1 MINVEYENLKKLNS
15 IYFNE
20 LREATNKVIESGWYI
35 LGNEVRAFE
44 KKFSNFLSSKHCIGV
59 SNGMDALEMAFSALD
74 LPSNSEVITSSH
86 SYIATILAIKN
97 NSLKPV
103 LAATCQDTF
112 NIDHNSIEKLIT
124 KNTSAICVTHMYGNP
139 CKMDEITKIAKK
151 YNLKLVEDCAQAHG
165 SQYMDKMVGTFGD
178 IGCFSFYPTKNLG
191 ALGDAGALVT
201 ENKDIADKLFMM
213 RNYGSERK
221 YFNKIL
227 GSNRRLDEI
236 QAAIL
241 NVKLNH
247 FSSYISQKNYIVT
260 RYKNELSKKV
270 QIQKFHSNTTVVQH
284 IFSIITENRD
294 EFRKNLKTNGVL
306 TEVHYPIPVWK
317 QKCMLTYNLNR
328 CLIAE
333 QLADSQVSIPSSIW
347 LNDEQINHTIEIINM
362 FYK

>member
-15 IYFNE
+15 IYLKE
-20 LREATNKVIESGWYI
+20 LKETTDKVIESGWYV
-35 LGNEVRAFE
+35 LGSEVETFE
-44 KKFSNFLSSKHCIGV
+44 RKFSKFLSSEYCIGV
-59 SNGMDALEMAFSALD
+59 SNGMDALEMAFNALD
-74 LPSNSEVITSSH
+74 LPANSEVITSSH

-103 LAATCQDTF
+103 LAPTCQDTF
-112 NIDHNSIEKLIT
+112 NIDYGSIEKLIS
-124 KNTSAICVTHMYGNP
+124 KKTSAICVTHMYGVP
-139 CKMDEITKIAKK
+139 CKMDEITKICKK

-165 SQYMDKMVGTFGD
+165 SQYMDKSVGTFGD

-191 ALGDAGALVT
+191 ALGDAGAIVT
-201 ENKDIADKLFMM
+201 QNKDIADKLFMM

-221 YFNKIL
+221 YFNSIL

-241 NVKLNH
+241 NVKLKH
-247 FSSYISQKNYIVT
+247 FNSYISKKNHIIN
-260 RYKNELSKKV
+260 RYKNELFKKV
-270 QIQKFHSNTTVVQH
+270 QSQKYYSNSSVVQH

-294 EFRKNLKTNGVL
+294 EFRKNLEINGVS

-317 QKCMLTYNLNR
+317 QKCMLASNLNG
-328 CLIAE
+328 CDIAE
-333 QLADSQVSIPSSIW
+333 KIANNQVSIPSSIW
-347 LNDEQINHTIEIINM
+347 LSDEQISHSVKMINK